1 MIIASF
7 SWRQNTSAKDCVRTE
22 SGEEFGCALISR
34 WEIWGT
40 PRFLHYL
47 EVLRDNGIARNPHR
61 ANGSNL
67 ICQNPASRQPGFS
80 RRRFFR
86 WSSSLAASLGV
97 APLFSSARSLA
108 STEKEVEGEDYYDK
122 LGVPTI
128 INAAGTYTTLTAAC
142 MPPVVLAAVQKAA
155 LHPVRLHDLQV
166 KVGRV
171 HREAPAMRGRRGH
184 LRRRRERSPWPPPL
198 ACRSAN
204 NIDPMAMPQAIDG
217 MKNQVIVQKAHR
229 YGYDHAMFLCGAR
242 VTEVVTLDDYK
253 RACAAGNAIMT
264 NFFNAAEEEDGVAGT
279 AQIGREEWL
288 RIAHE
293 HNIPCHLDAAA
304 DMPPISNLWK
314 YTGMG
319 FDLVAF
325 SGGKGMRGPQNAG
338 LLLGKKHLTDL
349 AQQNNNPEEGVG
361 RGMKVAK
368 EQIVGMVAAVD
379 WVLSHT
385 EESMQGDY
393 QKRADLIAAT
403 VKGIPSVTTETV
415 VPRIA
420 NHVPHLL
427 IRFDPSVTGVTTTQ
441 IVAKLREG
449 QPSIELNP
457 NTGQP
462 PNQGIPSNANTLVV
476 GVWMLQPGEDAI
488 VGRRIREALT
498 SKA

>member
-1 MIIASF
+1 M
-7 SWRQNTSAKDCVRTE
+7 TVR
-22 SGEEFGCALISR
+22 
-34 WEIWGT
+34 
-40 PRFLHYL
+40 P
-47 EVLRDNGIARNPHR
+47 N
-61 ANGSNL
+61 NL
-67 ICQNPASRQPGFS
+67 FS

-86 WSSSLAASLGV
+86 STTALAAGLGV
-97 APLFSSARSLA
+97 APLVPSANA
-108 STEKEVEGEDYYDK
+108 AEPVAGDDYYSK

-166 KVGRV
+166 KSGEYIAGRLKCEGAV
-171 HREAPAMRGRRGH
+171 VTSGAAGAIT
-184 LRRRRERSPWPPPL
+184 L
-198 ACRSAN
+198 ATAACMQYAN
-204 NIDPMAMPQAIDG
+204 SMSPMAMPQAIDG

-229 YGYDHAMFLCGAR
+229 YGYDHAIFLCGAR
-242 VTEVVTLDDYK
+242 ITEVVTLDEYK
-253 RACAAGNAIMT
+253 HACAAGNAVMT
-264 NFFNAAEEEDGVAGT
+264 NFFNAAEEEDGIAGT

-288 RIAHE
+288 RVAHE
-293 HNIPCHLDAAA
+293 HNIPCLLDAAA

-319 FDLVAF
+319 FDLVCF

-349 AQQNNNPEEGVG
+349 AQENNNPNEGVG

-393 QKRADLIAAT
+393 QKRADVIAAA
-403 VKGIPSVTTETV
+403 VKGIPSVTTEMVT
-415 VPRIA
+415 PKIA

-427 IRFDPSVTGVTTTQ
+427 IRFDPSVRGITTKEILT
-441 IVAKLREG
+441 ALSEG
-449 QPSIELNP
+449 KPSIELNP
-457 NTGQP
+457 NSGQP
-462 PNQGIPSNANTLVV
+462 ANQGIPSDANTLVV
-476 GVWMLQPGEDAI
+476 GVWMLQPGEDVI
-488 VGRRIREALT
+488 VGRRIHEVLT
-498 SKA
+498 RKA

>member
-1 MIIASF
+1 MIDF
-7 SWRQNTSAKDCVRTE
+7 SGAIMST
-22 SGEEFGCALISR
+22 
-34 WEIWGT
+34 
-40 PRFLHYL
+40 
-47 EVLRDNGIARNPHR
+47 GI
-61 ANGSNL
+61 L
-67 ICQNPASRQPGFS
+67 S

-86 WSSSLAASLGV
+86 WGSGLAAV
-97 APLFSSARSLA
+97 PLLSSIPANAAL
-108 STEKEVEGEDYYDK
+108 TEQSADEDYYDK
-122 LGVPTI
+122 LGVPKI
-128 INAAGTYTTLTAAC
+128 INAAGTYTMFTAAC
-142 MPPVVLAAVQKAA
+142 MPPSVLAAVQQAA
-155 LHPVRLHDLQV
+155 MHPVRLHDLQTKSGEYIAQKLKCEGAV
-166 KVGRV
+166 VTSG
-171 HREAPAMRGRRGH
+171 ASGAIT
-184 LRRRRERSPWPPPL
+184 L
-198 ACRSAN
+198 ATAACLQHAN
-204 NIDPMAMPQAIDG
+204 SIKPTDMPQAIDG
-217 MKNQVIVQKAHR
+217 MKNQVIVQRAHR

-242 VTEVVTLDDYK
+242 VTEVVTMDDYK
-253 RACAAGNAIMT
+253 RACDAGNAVMT
-264 NFFNAAEEEDGVAGT
+264 NFFNAAEDEDGVAGT

-288 RIAHE
+288 RVAHD

-338 LLLGKKHLTDL
+338 LLLGRKDLTDL
-349 AQQNNNPEEGVG
+349 AAKNNNPGDGVG

-385 EESMQGDY
+385 EQSMQGDY
-393 QKRADLIAAT
+393 QKRADLIAAA

-415 VPRIA
+415 VPKIA

-427 IRFDPSVTGVTTTQ
+427 IRFDPSMTGVTTGQ
-441 IVAKLREG
+441 IVARLREG
-449 QPSIELNP
+449 TPSIELNP

-476 GVWMLQPGEDAI
+476 GVWMLQPGEDAV
-488 VGRRIREALT
+488 VGRRIRVALT

>member
-1 MIIASF
+1 MSEP
-7 SWRQNTSAKDCVRTE
+7 SEWTS
-22 SGEEFGCALISR
+22 SGF
-34 WEIWGT
+34 T
-40 PRFLHYL
+40 
-47 EVLRDNGIARNPHR
+47 
-61 ANGSNL
+61 
-67 ICQNPASRQPGFS
+67 

-86 WSSSLAASLGV
+86 WASSLTASLGA
-97 APLFSSARSLA
+97 APFFSSTLSSA
-108 STEKEVEGEDYYDK
+108 STEKEVEGEDYYEK

-155 LHPVRLHDLQV
+155 LHPVRLHDLQTMSGEYIAKRLQCEGAV
-166 KVGRV
+166 VTSG
-171 HREAPAMRGRRGH
+171 ASGAIT
-184 LRRRRERSPWPPPL
+184 L
-198 ACRSAN
+198 ATAACLQNAN
-204 NIDPMAMPQAIDG
+204 NIDFMAMPQAIDG
-217 MKNQVIVQKAHR
+217 MKNQVIVQRAHR

-253 RACAAGNAIMT
+253 RACAAGNAVMT
-264 NFFNAAEEEDGVAGT
+264 NFFNAAEEEDGEAGT

-293 HNIPCHLDAAA
+293 HNIPCHIDAAA

-338 LLLGKKHLTDL
+338 LLLGKKHLIDL
-349 AQQNNNPEEGVG
+349 AQQNNNPNEGVG

-393 QKRADLIAAT
+393 QKRVDLIVA
-403 VKGIPSVTTETV
+403 KMRGIPSVTTETV

-427 IRFDPSVTGVTTTQ
+427 IRFDPSVTGVTTTE
-441 IVAKLREG
+441 IVTKLREG
-449 QPSIELNP
+449 KPSIELNP
-457 NTGQP
+457 NTGKP

-476 GVWMLQPGEDAI
+476 GVWMMQPGEDAV

-498 SKA
+498 KKA

>member
-1 MIIASF
+1 MSAPTEPA
-7 SWRQNTSAKDCVRTE
+7 TST
-22 SGEEFGCALISR
+22 F
-34 WEIWGT
+34 T
-40 PRFLHYL
+40 
-47 EVLRDNGIARNPHR
+47 
-61 ANGSNL
+61 
-67 ICQNPASRQPGFS
+67 

-86 WSSSLAASLGV
+86 WTSSLAASLGA

-108 STEKEVEGEDYYDK
+108 STAEEAGGEDYYDK
-122 LGVPTI
+122 LGVPKI

-155 LHPVRLHDLQV
+155 LHPVRLHDLQAKSGEYIAQRLKCEGAV
-166 KVGRV
+166 VTSG
-171 HREAPAMRGRRGH
+171 ASGAIT
-184 LRRRRERSPWPPPL
+184 L
-198 ACRSAN
+198 ATAACLQYAN
-204 NIDPMAMPQAIDG
+204 NISPMDMPQAIDHL
-217 MKNQVIVQKAHR
+217 KNQVIVQRAHR

-253 RACAAGNAIMT
+253 RACDSGNAIMT
-264 NFFNAAEEEDGVAGT
+264 NFFNAAEDEAGEAGT

-288 RIAHE
+288 SVAHE
-293 HNIPCHLDAAA
+293 HKIPCHIDAAA

-349 AQQNNNPEEGVG
+349 AQQNNNPGEGVG

-393 QKRADLIAAT
+393 QKRVDLIAAA
-403 VKGIPSVTTETV
+403 VKGIPSVTTQTV
-415 VPRIA
+415 VPHIA

-427 IRFDPSVTGVTTTQ
+427 IRFDPSVRGVTTEQ
-441 IVAKLREG
+441 ILTALREG

-457 NTGQP
+457 NSGQP
-462 PNQGIPSNANTLVV
+462 PNQGIPSDANTLVV
-476 GVWMLQPGEDAI
+476 GVWMLQPGEDSI

>member
-1 MIIASF
+1 MS
-7 SWRQNTSAKDCVRTE
+7 E
-22 SGEEFGCALISR
+22 
-34 WEIWGT
+34 
-40 PRFLHYL
+40 
-47 EVLRDNGIARNPHR
+47 
-61 ANGSNL
+61 ANMFTNS
-67 ICQNPASRQPGFS
+67 GFS

-86 WSSSLAASLGV
+86 WSSGLAASLGAV
-97 APLFSSARSLA
+97 PLFSSAKSLA
-108 STEKEVEGEDYYDK
+108 FSENEVAGKDYYDK
-122 LGVPTI
+122 LGVPKI

-155 LHPVRLHDLQV
+155 LHPVRLRDLQE
-166 KVGRV
+166 KSG
-171 HREAPAMRGRRGH
+171 EYIARRLQCEGAVVT
-184 LRRRRERSPWPPPL
+184 SGAAGAITL
-198 ACRSAN
+198 ATAACLQNAN
-204 NIDPMAMPQAIDG
+204 NNDPLSMPEAIDG
-217 MKNQVIVQKAHR
+217 MKNQVIVQRAHR
-229 YGYDHAMFLCGAR
+229 YGYDHAIFLCGAR
-242 VTEVVTLDDYK
+242 ITEVVTVDDYK
-253 RACAAGNAIMT
+253 RACAAGNAVMT
-264 NFFNAAEEEDGVAGT
+264 NFFNAAEEEDGEAGT

-293 HNIPCHLDAAA
+293 HNIPCHIDAAA

-393 QKRADLIAAT
+393 QKRVDLIVAAM
-403 VKGIPSVTTETV
+403 KGIPSVTTETV

-427 IRFDPSVTGVTTTQ
+427 IRFDPSVTGVTTTE
-441 IVAKLREG
+441 IVTKLREG
-449 QPSIELNP
+449 KPSIELNP
-457 NTGQP
+457 NTGKP

-476 GVWMLQPGEDAI
+476 GVWMLQPGEDAV

-498 SKA
+498 RKA

>member
-1 MIIASF
+1 M
-7 SWRQNTSAKDCVRTE
+7 
-22 SGEEFGCALISR
+22 SGSTDSQAG
-34 WEIWGT
+34 
-40 PRFLHYL
+40 FL
-47 EVLRDNGIARNPHR
+47 
-61 ANGSNL
+61 
-67 ICQNPASRQPGFS
+67 S

-86 WSSSLAASLGV
+86 WASSLAAVLGA
-97 APLFSSARSLA
+97 APLVSSARALSSPTA
-108 STEKEVEGEDYYDK
+108 PSDGEDYYAK

-142 MPPVVLAAVQKAA
+142 MPPEVLAAVQKAA
-155 LHPVRLHDLQV
+155 PHPVRLHELEQRAGEYIARRLQCEGAV
-166 KVGRV
+166 VTSG
-171 HREAPAMRGRRGH
+171 ASGAI
-184 LRRRRERSPWPPPL
+184 SL
-198 ACRSAN
+198 AAAACLQYAN
-204 NIDPMAMPQAIDG
+204 KIDILDMPQAIDG
-217 MKNQVIVQKAHR
+217 KKNQVIVQRAHR
-229 YGYDHAMFLCGAR
+229 YEYDRAMYLCGAR

-253 RACAAGNAIMT
+253 RACGAGNAVMT
-264 NFFNAAEEEDGVAGT
+264 NFFNAAEDEDGIAAS

-288 RIAHE
+288 RVAHE
-293 HNIPCHLDAAA
+293 YKIPCHLDAAA

-325 SGGKGMRGPQNAG
+325 SGGKGIRGPQNAG

-349 AQQNNNPEEGVG
+349 AMQNNNPEEGVG

-393 QKRADLIAAT
+393 QKRADLIIAS

-420 NHVPHLL
+420 NHVPHVL
-427 IRFDPSVTGVTTTQ
+427 IRFDPSVRGVTTEEVLT
-441 IVAKLREG
+441 ALREG
-449 QPSIELNP
+449 KPSIELNP
-457 NTGQP
+457 NSGQP
-462 PNQGIPSNANTLVV
+462 ANQGLPSNANTLVV

-488 VGRRIREALT
+488 VGRPL
-498 SKA
+498 

>member
-1 MIIASF
+1 MSQP
-7 SWRQNTSAKDCVRTE
+7 SE
-22 SGEEFGCALISR
+22 
-34 WEIWGT
+34 
-40 PRFLHYL
+40 
-47 EVLRDNGIARNPHR
+47 
-61 ANGSNL
+61 
-67 ICQNPASRQPGFS
+67 PATRGFS

-97 APLFSSARSLA
+97 APLFLLRQVSRFP
-108 STEKEVEGEDYYDK
+108 EKEAEGEDYYDK

-166 KVGRV
+166 KSGEYIAQRLKCEGAVVTSG
-171 HREAPAMRGRRGH
+171 ASGAIT
-184 LRRRRERSPWPPPL
+184 LATAACLQYANSTSPL
-198 ACRSAN
+198 
-204 NIDPMAMPQAIDG
+204 AMPQAIDG
-217 MKNQVIVQKAHR
+217 LKNQVIVQKAHR

-264 NFFNAAEEEDGVAGT
+264 NFFNAAEEEDGEAGT

-349 AQQNNNPEEGVG
+349 AQQNNNPGDGVG

-393 QKRADLIAAT
+393 QKRADLIAVA

-415 VPRIA
+415 VPKIA

-441 IVAKLREG
+441 IVTRLRQG

-476 GVWMLQPGEDAI
+476 GVWMLQPGEDAV

>member
-1 MIIASF
+1 MSE
-7 SWRQNTSAKDCVRTE
+7 QNRIPD
-22 SGEEFGCALISR
+22 
-34 WEIWGT
+34 T
-40 PRFLHYL
+40 P
-47 EVLRDNGIARNPHR
+47 
-61 ANGSNL
+61 
-67 ICQNPASRQPGFS
+67 FS

-86 WSSSLAASLGV
+86 WTTAVAAGLGLPRWSP
-97 APLFSSARSLA
+97 AAEA
-108 STEKEVEGEDYYDK
+108 EAKADGEDYYEK

-142 MPPVVLAAVQKAA
+142 MPPVVVEAVRKAA
-155 LHPVRLHDLQV
+155 LHPVRLHDLQI
-166 KVGRV
+166 KSG
-171 HREAPAMRGRRGH
+171 EYIARRLKCEGAVVT
-184 LRRRRERSPWPPPL
+184 SGAAGAITL
-198 ACRSAN
+198 ATAACLQYAN
-204 NIDPMAMPQAIDG
+204 NCSPMAMPQSIEG

-229 YGYDHAMFLCGAR
+229 YGYDHAIFLCGAR
-242 VTEVVTLDDYK
+242 ITEVVTLEDYK

-264 NFFNAAEEEDGVAGT
+264 NFFNAAEEEDGEAGT

-288 RIAHE
+288 RVAHE

-304 DMPPISNLWK
+304 DMPPIANLWK

-319 FDLVAF
+319 FDLVCF

-349 AQQNNNPEEGVG
+349 AQDSNNPNEGVG

-393 QKRADLIAAT
+393 QKRADLIAAAL
-403 VKGIPSVTTETV
+403 KGIPSVTTETV

-427 IRFDPSVTGVTTTQ
+427 VRFDPSVRGVTTPE
-441 IVAKLREG
+441 ILAALRAG
-449 QPSIELNP
+449 KPSIELNP
-457 NTGQP
+457 NSGQP

-488 VGRRIREALT
+488 VARRLHEVLT
-498 SKA
+498 RTEKS

>member
-1 MIIASF
+1 MLKLAELADK
-7 SWRQNTSAKDCVRTE
+7 Q
-22 SGEEFGCALISR
+22 
-34 WEIWGT
+34 
-40 PRFLHYL
+40 
-47 EVLRDNGIARNPHR
+47 
-61 ANGSNL
+61 
-67 ICQNPASRQPGFS
+67 FS

-86 WSSSLAASLGV
+86 WTGGLTASFGV
-97 APLFSSARSLA
+97 ARSFA
-108 STEKEVEGEDYYDK
+108 STTGEVEGEDYYDK
-122 LGVPTI
+122 LGVPKI

-155 LHPVRLHDLQV
+155 LHPVRLHDLQTKSGEYIAQRLKCEGAV
-166 KVGRV
+166 VTSG
-171 HREAPAMRGRRGH
+171 ASGAIT
-184 LRRRRERSPWPPPL
+184 L
-198 ACRSAN
+198 ATAACLQYAN
-204 NIDPMAMPQAIDG
+204 NISPLAMPQAIDG
-217 MKNQVIVQKAHR
+217 LKNEVIVQRAHR

-253 RACAAGNAIMT
+253 RACDAGNAIMT
-264 NFFNAAEEEDGVAGT
+264 NFFNAAEEEDGEAGT

-288 RIAHE
+288 LVAHE

-325 SGGKGMRGPQNAG
+325 SGGKGLRGPQNAG

-349 AQQNNNPEEGVG
+349 AEQNNNPGDGVG

-393 QKRADLIAAT
+393 QKRADLIIAA

-415 VPRIA
+415 VPKIA
-420 NHVPHLL
+420 NHVPHVL
-427 IRFDPSVTGVTTTQ
+427 IRFDPSVRGVTTQEVLT
-441 IVAKLREG
+441 ALREG
-449 QPSIELNP
+449 KPSIELNP
-457 NTGQP
+457 NSGQP
-462 PNQGIPSNANTLVV
+462 PNQGIPSNPNTLVV
-476 GVWMLQPGEDAI
+476 GVWMLQPGEDLI

-498 SKA
+498 LRA